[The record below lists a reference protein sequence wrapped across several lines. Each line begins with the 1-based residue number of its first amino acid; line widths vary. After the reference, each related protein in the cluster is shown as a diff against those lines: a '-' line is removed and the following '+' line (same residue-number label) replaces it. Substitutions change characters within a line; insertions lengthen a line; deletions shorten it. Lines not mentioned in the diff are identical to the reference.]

1 MDLTFTLE
9 DRDGKLIHDGKLSSS
24 ASREIEISNE
34 HTANLLKEEMIDRAA
49 QRLERIVRK
58 KIKKRSS

>member
-1 MDLTFTLE
+1 MSL
-9 DRDGKLIHDGKLSSS
+9 R
-24 ASREIEISNE
+24 IEISNE

-58 KIKKRSS
+58 KIKKK